1 MELGEAAVWD
11 KPEYAQAL
19 GKERSA
25 LEAVVKTIDGLEGSL
40 GDIADLL
47 ALASEENDT
56 ELFEEAKSDLAI
68 RTASLEALEFRRMF
82 SGAMD
87 PNNAFLE
94 IQAGSGGTEAQ
105 DWAEMILRM
114 YLRWAEAKG
123 FDAEVL
129 EVSGGEVA
137 GIKSATLHIKG
148 EFALSLIHI

>member
-105 DWAEMILRM
+105 IGRASCRER
-114 YLRWAEAKG
+114 
-123 FDAEVL
+123 V
-129 EVSGGEVA
+129 
-137 GIKSATLHIKG
+137 
-148 EFALSLIHI
+148 